1 MQYEKYCAA
10 DGESSAVASA
20 VSGPPHKD
28 AVVCHFYAF
37 FQFVFSGILHVEEL
51 KQNKLPCIR
60 GTYFL
65 AHSPDVPV
73 IDRFASVDHGK
84 DADYVLNKLLLKEA
98 ALISTSK
105 LAISII
111 SSIIQMAKNAD

>member
-1 MQYEKYCAA
+1 M
-10 DGESSAVASA
+10 SAVASA

-28 AVVCHFYAF
+28 AV
-37 FQFVFSGILHVEEL
+37 
-51 KQNKLPCIR
+51 
-60 GTYFL
+60 
-65 AHSPDVPV
+65 
-73 IDRFASVDHGK
+73 IDRFAAVDHGK

-111 SSIIQMAKNAD
+111 SSIIQIAKNAD